1 MYTQFIG
8 INRYI
13 YSIIYIYT
21 CINALYPIHNYT
33 GICIY
38 ATTHL
43 QNRCNQCKIS
53 KAQSSPKIQDLRGT
67 VLAVVM

>member
-1 MYTQFIG
+1 MCT
-8 INRYI
+8 
-13 YSIIYIYT
+13 
-21 CINALYPIHNYT
+21 NALYPIHNDM

-38 ATTHL
+38 DTTHL
-43 QNRCNQCKIS
+43 QNCCNQSKLS